1 MKLVNNTIERFKN
14 QKLIIEKGA
23 AGLKRNGP
31 KKTEFYLRP
40 KIHKESR
47 PSYPVVSSVNCHT
60 RNISK
65 YVNYHLQ
72 LIVDETPLYVKY
84 TPDFL

>member
-31 KKTEFYLRP
+31 KKTELLSAT
-40 KIHKESR
+40 K
-47 PSYPVVSSVNCHT
+47 NT
-60 RNISK
+60 
-65 YVNYHLQ
+65 
-72 LIVDETPLYVKY
+72 
-84 TPDFL
+84 